1 MEATMKKL
9 LTLLGLVCA
18 FAATAAGAQSTKV
31 ESSSFIAPDGTRTL
45 QQSIVLP
52 ATLADVWAAFTT
64 TEGFI
69 TWAAPVAQVDFRL
82 GGIMESSFQLDGS
95 IGAAANIKN
104 EIVAFVPQRMLAFR
118 NRQAPPDAPFDAPTL
133 QSLHTVA
140 FFEVIGERSTR
151 VTLAQPG
158 YKSGALYDGVY
169 KHFEE
174 GNAWSLQALKF
185 RFEKGPLNW
194 KRMAEAQAASKK
206 SK

>member
-1 MEATMKKL
+1 MKRHL
-9 LTLLGLVCA
+9 SWFALALA
-18 FAATAAGAQSTKV
+18 IAATTAYAQATQV
-31 ESSSFIAPDGTRTL
+31 ENSSFVAPDGTRTL

-52 ATLADVWAAFTT
+52 ATLADTWAAFTT
-64 TEGFI
+64 SDGFT

-82 GGIMESSFQLDGS
+82 GGIMESSFQIDGK
-95 IGAAANIKN
+95 IGAAGNIRN
-104 EIVAFVPQRMLAFR
+104 EIVAFVPHRMIAFR
-118 NRQAPPDAPFDAPTL
+118 NRQAPPDAPFDAPTF

-140 FFEVIGERSTR
+140 FFDVVGERATR
-151 VTLAQPG
+151 VTLTQPG
-158 YKSGALYDGVY
+158 YRSGELYDGVY

-174 GNAWSLQALKF
+174 GNAWSLGALKF